1 MSHDN
6 RYFFVANVRY
16 DDNDDFGAHTTYRLA
31 PAVIIPGSDTKLKAT
46 YGTAFKAPTLSQLF
60 VSFPDFF
67 FFANPN
73 LRPETAVGWDA
84 GFEQPL
90 FNDRFR
96 FGATYFHNDITDLI
110 NTERLAPDFTHYVN
124 VGQVVTKGVEAFA
137 SAVITPRLRVR
148 GDYTYTQATDETTGE
163 ELLRRP
169 RNKASLQVAWNP
181 IDPLTLSGTV
191 LYVGS
196 WIDANRNFTIPRL
209 TAPGY
214 TVVNIAAS
222 YMVTNTVTAFARI
235 DNLFDKRYENPTGF
249 ERPGFGAYAGIRVA
263 NR

>member
-1 MSHDN
+1 
-6 RYFFVANVRY
+6 
-16 DDNDDFGAHTTYRLA
+16 
-31 PAVIIPGSDTKLKAT
+31 
-46 YGTAFKAPTLSQLF
+46 
-60 VSFPDFF
+60 
-67 FFANPN
+67 
-73 LRPETAVGWDA
+73 
-84 GFEQPL
+84 
-90 FNDRFR
+90 
-96 FGATYFHNDITDLI
+96 
-110 NTERLAPDFTHYVN
+110 
-124 VGQVVTKGVEAFA
+124 VVTKGVEAFA
-137 SAVITPRLRVR
+137 SAVVTPRLRVR

-214 TVVNIAAS
+214 TVVNIAAN